1 MPTRMTSI
9 VFLSSLG
16 TCREDSKC
24 ELAFWPHKRVF
35 LSPVATSCR
44 ATHTAP
50 ILWSH
55 RLVMRQAGSSSNIS
69 SRCCGAFQHAGC
81 ENAPVPCSPV
91 AQVWRADLLVYRI
104 PSSPLSTSS
113 FPPLSCTWWKRRLT
127 VDHEAEGGCGTWW
140 GWRCASPRRD
150 CSRSRAG
157 GAARALV
164 CQWVK
169 RS

>member
-9 VFLSSLG
+9 VFFVVIGHVSWRFKAWASLWPH
-16 TCREDSKC
+16 
-24 ELAFWPHKRVF
+24 LPQPHKRVF

-55 RLVMRQAGSSSNIS
+55 RLVMRQAGNSSSTNIS

-127 VDHEAEGGCGTWW
+127 VDHEAEGGCGTW
-140 GWRCASPRRD
+140 
-150 CSRSRAG
+150 
-157 GAARALV
+157 
-164 CQWVK
+164 
-169 RS
+169 